1 MPLRIVFMG
10 TAELACP
17 SLRALNRFAGFHV
30 AAVVTQPDKPGGRH
44 LQLHP
49 SPVKTTAL
57 AGNLPVL
64 QPLRARD
71 EGFIAELRRLQP
83 DLIVV
88 AAYGQ
93 ILPPAIL
100 DLPPHGCL
108 NIHTSLLPKYRGASP
123 IQTALLNDEPETGV
137 TIMKMDAG
145 LDTGPMLA
153 CKATPITPADNA
165 ETLHDRLAQIG
176 AGLIV
181 QTIPGYIAGTISPQP
196 QPAQGV
202 SHAPKIKKH
211 DGLLDWKLPARQLW
225 NRIRAFTPW
234 PGAFTYLPQPPGARM
249 LKIWQAEVVPL
260 SGPPAHILRSDKSG
274 LTVACGRDALHLSL
288 LQLEGGRRLNA
299 QQFAAGHVILPG
311 QTLG

>member
-10 TAELACP
+10 TAEIACP
-17 SLRALNRFAGFHV
+17 SLLGLNAAGFQV

-49 SPVKTTAL
+49 SPVKQAAL
-57 AGNLPVL
+57 AGPFPVL

-71 EGFIAELRRLQP
+71 EDFIAELRRLQP

-100 DLPPHGCL
+100 GLPAHGCL

-123 IQTALLNDEPETGV
+123 IQTALLHDEAETGV

-145 LDTGPMLA
+145 LDTGPILA
-153 CKATPITPADNA
+153 MKATPIGHEDNA
-165 ETLHDRLAQIG
+165 ETLHHRLAQIG
-176 AGLIV
+176 AELII
-181 QTIPGYIAGTISPQP
+181 QTIPGYVAGTIRPQP
-196 QPAQGV
+196 QPAEGV
-202 SHAPKIKKH
+202 SHAGKIKKH
-211 DGLLDWKLPARQLW
+211 DGLLDWKLPARELW
-225 NRIRAFTPW
+225 NRVRAFVPW
-234 PGAFTYLPQPPGARM
+234 PGAFTYLPGPAGPLM
-249 LKIWQAEVVPL
+249 LKIWQAEVVPV
-260 SGPPAHILRSDKSG
+260 SGTPGQILRNDKSG
-274 LTVACGRDALHLSL
+274 LIVACGRDALNVAVV
-288 LQLEGGRRLNA
+288 QLPGGRRLTA

-311 QTLG
+311 ETLG

>member
-17 SLRALNRFAGFHV
+17 SLRALSRSAAFDV

-49 SPVKTTAL
+49 SPVKQAAL
-57 AGNLPVL
+57 AGSLPVL

-71 EGFIAELRRLQP
+71 EDFIAELRQLQP

-100 DLPPHGCL
+100 DLPAHGCL

-123 IQTALLNDEPETGV
+123 IQTALLHDEAETGV

-153 CKATPITPADNA
+153 CKATPIGHADNA
-165 ETLHDRLAQIG
+165 ETLHHRLAQIG
-176 AGLIV
+176 AELIV
-181 QTIPGYIAGTISPQP
+181 QTIPGYLAGIIRPQP
-196 QPAQGV
+196 QPAEGV
-202 SHAPKIKKH
+202 SHAAKIKKH
-211 DGLLDWKLPARQLW
+211 DGLLDWKLPARELW
-225 NRIRAFTPW
+225 NRVRAFVPW
-234 PGAFTYLPQPPGARM
+234 PGAFTYMPGPAGPQM
-249 LKIWQAEVVPL
+249 LKIWQAEVVPV
-260 SGPPAHILRSDKSG
+260 SGTPGQILRNDKSG
-274 LTVACGRDALHLSL
+274 FIVACGRDALNVAVV
-288 LQLEGGRRLNA
+288 QLPGGRRLTA

-311 QTLG
+311 ETLG